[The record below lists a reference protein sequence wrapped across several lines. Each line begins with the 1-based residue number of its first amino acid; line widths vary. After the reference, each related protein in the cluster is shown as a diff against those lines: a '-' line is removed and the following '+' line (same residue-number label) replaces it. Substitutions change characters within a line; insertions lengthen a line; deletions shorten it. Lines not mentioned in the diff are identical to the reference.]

1 MMDDLHCWEMVF
13 SQDISGKKQPTLV
26 KQETWLAFINT
37 FLLKSSIVKKLFTL
51 NGSIFHTDFQKLK
64 RRLGILVGNRT

>member
-1 MMDDLHCWEMVF
+1 MVF
-13 SQDISGKKQPTLV
+13 SQDTSGKKQPTLV

-51 NGSIFHTDFQKLK
+51 NGSIFHADFQKLK

>member
-1 MMDDLHCWEMVF
+1 MVF
-13 SQDISGKKQPTLV
+13 SQDTSGKKQPTLV

-64 RRLGILVGNRT
+64 SRLGILVGNRT